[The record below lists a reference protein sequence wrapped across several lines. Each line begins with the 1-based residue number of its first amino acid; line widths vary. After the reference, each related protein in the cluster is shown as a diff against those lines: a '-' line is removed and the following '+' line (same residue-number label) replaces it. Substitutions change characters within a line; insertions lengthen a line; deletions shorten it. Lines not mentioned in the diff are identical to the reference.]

1 MSINNALNITKT
13 GLTLQETVVSTVAQN
28 LSGAGADSF
37 QKLTIIAK
45 DLPYTNQPPGA
56 PTSNSGTTNEVGLQM
71 GTGVRVAGVQRS
83 LKTGDY
89 KQTDD
94 PLDLA
99 IDGKGYYQIQL
110 PNGDIGY
117 TRVASFRVDSKSNN
131 LSTIEGYSLYPNITV
146 PPNAQELMVANDGT
160 VEVSI
165 QGNTNSYTT
174 LGQISLATFV
184 NPSGLKA
191 IGDTMF
197 LETPASGT
205 PSLET
210 PGTNNKGY
218 IKQGYRETSNV
229 NPVEEIIQLVISQ
242 QQYESLTKV
251 VSTADEMMRAAN
263 QRIA

>member
-1 MSINNALNITKT
+1 MLKVIL
-13 GLTLQETVVSTVAQN
+13 L
-28 LSGAGADSF
+28 F

-174 LGQISLATFV
+174 LGQISLATSIGNLWDFQLQIKV
-184 NPSGLKA
+184 MLVQGHLVPVQCIMSFGNMTQQPIRGLKRQVY
-191 IGDTMF
+191 
-197 LETPASGT
+197 L
-205 PSLET
+205 LC
-210 PGTNNKGY
+210 
-218 IKQGYRETSNV
+218 
-229 NPVEEIIQLVISQ
+229 
-242 QQYESLTKV
+242 
-251 VSTADEMMRAAN
+251 
-263 QRIA
+263 